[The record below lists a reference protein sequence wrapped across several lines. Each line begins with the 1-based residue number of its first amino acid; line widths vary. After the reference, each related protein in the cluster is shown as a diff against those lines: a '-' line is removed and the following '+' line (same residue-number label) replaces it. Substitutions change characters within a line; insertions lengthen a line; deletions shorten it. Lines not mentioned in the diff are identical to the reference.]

1 MKLLDR
7 VHAVGMRRRLSPL
20 TIECYQRWIYQFLR
34 YCARPSIGPPLCGGG
49 QSPQNGGLMEE
60 PSSGTSGS
68 ELMEI
73 VDGLVVEE
81 PTRTGGVALATPG
94 SPRITADS
102 AAEPT
107 LQDGVAGKVSV
118 ELSDKAS
125 VNASV
130 KASVKIHWRHPR
142 ELGAVDVGNFLTH
155 LAVERRLAASTQ
167 NQAANA
173 IVFLYRHV
181 LADELPADHLGR
193 FVAERSRRPRRVPTV
208 LSENEVRRL
217 IAEMAPDSV
226 RTLMVR
232 LLYGTGLRV
241 MECCTLRLR
250 DLDFDRQQV
259 IVRGGKGD
267 KDRMVMLPAS
277 LREDLQKQMRRV
289 RHRHERDLARG
300 GGCVPVP
307 AVLENKVHYAEMDW
321 RWQFLFP
328 SIVMRV
334 DEKGRGTRWHA
345 DPGVLDRFIRN
356 AARAAGIGKRVTCH
370 TFRHSFATHLLE
382 AGYDVRQVQTLLGH
396 ANLKTTMLY
405 THVMNKPAISVVSPL
420 DRVTV

>member
-7 VHAVGMRRRLSPL
+7 MSAVGARRHLSPL

-34 YCARPSIGPPLCGGG
+34 YCADASEAANGNSVRPQLCGGESC
-49 QSPQNGGLMEE
+49 QSRLMEDDISHGLRLDE
-60 PSSGTSGS
+60 PS
-68 ELMEI
+68 
-73 VDGLVVEE
+73 VDG
-81 PTRTGGVALATPG
+81 
-94 SPRITADS
+94 
-102 AAEPT
+102 
-107 LQDGVAGKVSV
+107 SV
-118 ELSDKAS
+118 DNSSLRL
-125 VNASV
+125 
-130 KASVKIHWRHPR
+130 HWRHPR
-142 ELGAVDVGNFLTH
+142 ELGALEVGNFLTH
-155 LAVERRLAASTQ
+155 LAVDRRLSASTQ
-167 NQAANA
+167 NQACNA

-193 FVAERSRRPRRVPTV
+193 FVAERSKRPKRVPAV
-208 LSENEVRRL
+208 LSENEVRRV
-217 IAEMAPDSV
+217 IAEMATEGAGAV

-241 MECCTLRLR
+241 MEACTLRVR
-250 DLDFDRQQV
+250 DVDFDRQQV
-259 IVRGGKGD
+259 IVREGKGD
-267 KDRMVMLPAS
+267 KDRIVMLPAS
-277 LREDLQKQMRRV
+277 LREDLLKQIRQV
-289 RHRHERDLARG
+289 RHQHGRDLAKG

-307 AVLENKVHYAEMDW
+307 AVLERKVPYAEMDW

-328 SIVMRV
+328 SILMRR

-356 AARAAGIGKRVTCH
+356 ATRAAGISKRVSCH

-405 THVMNKPAISVVSPL
+405 THVMNKPSISVVSPL
-420 DRVTV
+420 DRVGMMMV